1 MKNKSTVSCRYVH
14 CPLHMRLERKQ
25 NDVSIHEVRE
35 WELIFYEVHYDLAIT
50 QHVQQ
55 KDTITTKYPPLQK
68 QEEKKCCWEHFF
80 LKVSPFFLVQ
90 EMTKEWLD
98 PIFYHIGKKCSIYIV

>member
-68 QEEKKCCWEHFF
+68 QEEKKCC
-80 LKVSPFFLVQ
+80 
-90 EMTKEWLD
+90 
-98 PIFYHIGKKCSIYIV
+98 

>member
-1 MKNKSTVSCRYVH
+1 
-14 CPLHMRLERKQ
+14 MRLERKQ

-35 WELIFYEVHYDLAIT
+35 WELIFYEVHYDLAIL

-68 QEEKKCCWEHFF
+68 QEEKKCC
-80 LKVSPFFLVQ
+80 
-90 EMTKEWLD
+90 
-98 PIFYHIGKKCSIYIV
+98 

>member
-1 MKNKSTVSCRYVH
+1 
-14 CPLHMRLERKQ
+14 MRLERKQ

-55 KDTITTKYPPLQK
+55 KDTITT
-68 QEEKKCCWEHFF
+68 
-80 LKVSPFFLVQ
+80 
-90 EMTKEWLD
+90 
-98 PIFYHIGKKCSIYIV
+98 

>member
-1 MKNKSTVSCRYVH
+1 
-14 CPLHMRLERKQ
+14 MRLERKQ

-68 QEEKKCCWEHFF
+68 QEEKNVVENTSS
-80 LKVSPFFLVQ
+80 LKFPHSS
-90 EMTKEWLD
+90 W
-98 PIFYHIGKKCSIYIV
+98 YRR